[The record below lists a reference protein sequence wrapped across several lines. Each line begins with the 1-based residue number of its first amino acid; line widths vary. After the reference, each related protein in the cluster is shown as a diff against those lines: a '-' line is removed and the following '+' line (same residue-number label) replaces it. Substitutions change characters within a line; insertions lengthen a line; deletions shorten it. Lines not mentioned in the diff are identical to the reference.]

1 MQLCVVLFIGYC
13 VTIALSLSA
22 LLLAMCYTQ
31 IITNTNLAGC
41 TYVSVSVPIIVP
53 APPPGYAAAVI
64 F

>member
-22 LLLAMCYTQ
+22 LLLALCYIQ
-31 IITNTNLAGC
+31 VIANPDLAGC
-41 TYVSVSVPIIVP
+41 TYVSVSVAIIVS
-53 APPPGYAAAVI
+53 APLPGYAAAVI